1 MPRELINP
9 PGLPTPPR
17 YSQVV
22 VATGSRQVFVSG
34 QLPIDDGGSLVG
46 AGDLAAQTER
56 TFRNVATAL
65 AAAGAT
71 VADVVKITVYIAGFD
86 GSSLAQYAAGFARA
100 ADVVLGPDGPPAA
113 TLVGVAALALP
124 GQLVEIEAVA
134 VLP

>member
-1 MPRELINP
+1 MPRQLINP
-9 PGLPTPPR
+9 PGLPIPPR

-46 AGDLAAQTER
+46 VGDLAAQTER

-65 AAAGAT
+65 AAGGAGF
-71 VADVVKITVYIAGFD
+71 ADVVRIGVYVVGLDEAG
-86 GSSLAQYAAGFARA
+86 LAQYAAGFARA
-100 ADVVLGPDGPPAA
+100 ADVVVAPDGVPAA

-134 VLP
+134 VLA